1 VNGAGGCD
9 KDDFVPWAK
18 LVLAELFALPLLLG
32 GIVLVIC
39 GFYLMKYLDEMMRF
53 FLALAGNPVRNR
65 ATLIHDLY
73 FSGIVHLNIQQSLRE
88 K

>member
-18 LVLAELFALPLLLG
+18 LILAELFALPLLLG

-39 GFYLMKYLDEMMRF
+39 DFHLMKYEVSR
-53 FLALAGNPVRNR
+53 
-65 ATLIHDLY
+65 
-73 FSGIVHLNIQQSLRE
+73 
-88 K
+88 